1 MSKRVAVAAANWK
14 MNKTI
19 AEAKAYMAELAEA
32 RADIAGEAEVIIFA
46 PFTMLMKV
54 ARGAE
59 AAKAGVGGQDMY
71 WKASGAYT
79 GEVSV
84 PMLKDAGCTH
94 VLVGHSERRGRF
106 GVPEPELAGDLGK
119 VFGDTDAS
127 CNIKVK
133 VALEGG
139 LIPCLCVGE
148 TLAEREAGQADPIIA
163 AQLEAGLKDVSAEQV
178 AGMLLAYE
186 PVWSI
191 GTGKVCDPDEAQRI
205 CGMIR
210 ATVAKLY
217 DQPTADA
224 VRVLYGGSMKA
235 DNVVGLLAKAD
246 IDGGLVGGASLKVA
260 DFKPIIAACA
270 AS

>member
-1 MSKRVAVAAANWK
+1 MSKRTAVAAANWK
-14 MNKTI
+14 MNKTTG
-19 AEAKAYMAELAEA
+19 EAGIYMAELADA
-32 RADIAGEAEVIIFA
+32 MGEITGAVEVIVFA
-46 PFTMLMKV
+46 PFTSLYV
-54 ARGAE
+54 LAAGAKE
-59 AAKAGVGGQDMY
+59 AKCGVGGQDCY

-84 PMLKDAGCTH
+84 PMLADAGCTH

-133 VALEGG
+133 TVLAGG
-139 LIPCLCVGE
+139 LVPCLCVGE
-148 TLAEREAGQADPIIA
+148 TLSEREAGTTDATIAGQLQAALAGVA
-163 AQLEAGLKDVSAEQV
+163 AADVAKS
-178 AGMLLAYE
+178 LLAYE

-191 GTGKVCDPDEAQRI
+191 GTGKVCEADEAQRV
-205 CGMIR
+205 CAMIR
-210 ATVAKLY
+210 AEVARLY
-217 DQPTADA
+217 DAATADA
-224 VRVLYGGSMKA
+224 VRILYGGSMKA
-235 DNVVGLLAKAD
+235 NNVVGLLAKAD
-246 IDGGLVGGASLKVA
+246 IDGGLVGGASLKVV